1 MKIYLL
7 ETPVLKGQP
16 GIGLHAGEKLL
27 VMVTAALLDG
37 VGLIVHMGDQGSL
50 ILMNL
55 LSSKGGWHFKKKIQG
70 VIRSYVS
77 LQNCVCSERRP

>member
-1 MKIYLL
+1 M
-7 ETPVLKGQP
+7 LKGQP

-55 LSSKGGWHFKKKIQG
+55 SMVIYLSGRTWLKTWFP
-70 VIRSYVS
+70 V
-77 LQNCVCSERRP
+77 